1 MASSNEYTEGYGRID
16 INGKQI
22 RDILFNHAKDNKGD
36 DNFGIFPEN
45 TILNENKQIFI
56 KNYETLI
63 DLFKKNNPY
72 LIHVIENAYSE
83 VRQESGFSGNNP
95 TFDYVEIIFI
105 DNYCNYYIIKGYKNG
120 VGRFSN
126 GYMCQKKTSPDK
138 FIIKKQST
146 HKLSNDLIDDIKKIK
161 PIQNIN
167 FKDDGILKF
176 IENNPL
182 YDIINIYF
190 KLHQKNKT
198 LEAVKDLPEINEDSE
213 ESDEIDKL
221 WFDGK
226 ILNKVITNYGKP
238 STTEE
243 HKNIIEKY
251 NK

>member
-1 MASSNEYTEGYGRID
+1 
-16 INGKQI
+16 
-22 RDILFNHAKDNKGD
+22 
-36 DNFGIFPEN
+36 
-45 TILNENKQIFI
+45 
-56 KNYETLI
+56 
-63 DLFKKNNPY
+63 
-72 LIHVIENAYSE
+72 
-83 VRQESGFSGNNP
+83 
-95 TFDYVEIIFI
+95 
-105 DNYCNYYIIKGYKNG
+105 
-120 VGRFSN
+120 
-126 GYMCQKKTSPDK
+126 MCQKKTSPDK

-251 NK
+251 NKEIQKNVYKKMFSRVAHTKITEFNDIYDDNTDYTELDKAILKQIIFKRYNVKESNLLRLKHADLVDIIVSKNIKVIPVVPTGITGTNNEILLAPTKF